1 MGLFTIDFELGDKT
15 RDTLNRIAD
24 ESVIHFELGPETRA
38 LIERLFATPGD
49 DDDDASGVSRLVKKG
64 AEALRS

>member
-15 RDTLNRIAD
+15 RETLHRIAED
-24 ESVIHFELGPETRA
+24 GVIHFELGPETRA
-38 LIERLFATPGD
+38 LIERLVATPED
-49 DDDDASGVSRLVKKG
+49 DEASGVGRLVKKG